1 MSDADDETLDDEA
14 EAPETAE
21 APVTAE
27 APETAE
33 APVTAEAPPGERAG
47 ALGLELP
54 EDDEEAVG
62 FLLDE
67 VAKAR
72 SEASARLD
80 DLQRVAA
87 DFDNYR
93 KRALRDQSSMRER
106 AADRVIRELLPV
118 LDTFDAA
125 VAAEPAAEGERRLHS
140 GMLNTREQLLKALQG
155 EGLEVIAA
163 LDEVFDPEVHEPVG
177 APGGEGELVVGRE
190 LRRGYTLNG
199 KVVRAALVMLEVR
212 E

>member
-1 MSDADDETLDDEA
+1 MSDAPNEGPEGEA
-14 EAPETAE
+14 WPEG
-21 APVTAE
+21 VT
-27 APETAE
+27 PITK
-33 APVTAEAPPGERAG
+33 PSHTERAAVFG
-47 ALGLELP
+47 MELP
-54 EDDEEAVG
+54 DDAEEAVG
-62 FLLDE
+62 FLLGE
-67 VAKAR
+67 VAGAR
-72 SEASARLD
+72 IAAGEHLE

-87 DFDNYR
+87 EYDNYR
-93 KRALRDQSSMRER
+93 KRVMRDQASMRDQAVER
-106 AADRVIRELLPV
+106 VVRELLPV

-125 VAAEPAAEGERRLHS
+125 LGAEPEADGERRLHS

-177 APGGEGELVVGRE
+177 APGAEGELVVSRE